1 MSKVHRADL
10 DGLRGVAILLVVVF
24 HVWVG
29 RVSGGVDAFLV
40 LSGFFLVPSLVRA
53 ASAGE
58 LRVRAVAAR
67 SARRLLPALLVVL
80 GGVVLAAVVLLPE
93 GRWGVVAEQTLASA
107 TYTQN
112 WWLASRAQDYVAAG
126 AAVSPLQH
134 LWSMAVQGQVI
145 VALTLLVAA
154 VGWLLG
160 RRLRTSV
167 PSLVTGVLAAA
178 ALLSFGWAAWRSGS
192 DAAFTYYDTVA
203 RLWEI
208 LVGGLLGLG
217 AGRLAVPA
225 RLRAVLGWAGV
236 LLLVGCGLVVE
247 GAVAFPGPAALLP
260 VLATAAVVVSVPAG
274 VAVPVAAGGHSL
286 TRVLASR
293 PATWVGARAY
303 ALYLWHW
310 PVLIL
315 LLASTGRDSAGV
327 VDGVLIVVASLGLAE
342 LTHRWVEQ
350 PLRRPRARPEPEAL
364 VHPAPTRRRRVVPVL
379 TAAMVVAGLV
389 VAAPTGWLLH
399 LQQREQDF
407 LASVAPDP
415 QRYPGALSL
424 TAGRPTPDQPVRPEL
439 ADLGFTYH
447 PTTNDGCVVDYDDA
461 EVTTCTY
468 GDPDAER
475 QIALVGGSH
484 SEHWLTAL
492 DELGRLRGFQVV
504 TYIKVACALSAGP
517 DRPMSFGEV
526 YTECEEWQDEV
537 QQRLAAEPPEHVFL
551 TSTRPSA
558 VGDERAVDN
567 PAGWGDEVPD
577 SYVAVWRELAA
588 AGLDVL
594 AVRDTPWLTEVTDE
608 CLAEASV
615 AECSDDREV
624 VLDAV
629 DPAQAY
635 AEEFPSMSFLDLS
648 DAVCGP
654 QRCSAV
660 QGNIVVYR
668 DGNHITTT
676 YGQTMAPALGAQ
688 LGPATGWW

>member
-1 MSKVHRADL
+1 MTKVHRADL

-58 LRVRAVAAR
+58 LRVRAVAVR
-67 SARRLLPALLVVL
+67 SARRLLPALLAVL

-167 PSLVTGVLAAA
+167 PSLVTGVLAAV

-192 DAAFTYYDTVA
+192 DPAFTYYDTVA

-236 LLLVGCGLVVE
+236 LLLVGCGLVVD

-274 VAVPVAAGGHSL
+274 VAVPVAVDGHSL

-327 VDGVLIVVASLGLAE
+327 VDGVLIIVASLVLAE
-342 LTHRWVEQ
+342 LTHRLVEQ
-350 PLRRPRARPEPEAL
+350 PLRQRRSRPQAPT
-364 VHPAPTRRRRVVPVL
+364 HPVTRRRRAPALVAVLVV
-379 TAAMVVAGLV
+379 TGLV
-389 VAAPTGWLLH
+389 VATPTGWLLH

-407 LASVAPDP
+407 LASVVSDP

-424 TAGRPTPDQPVRPEL
+424 TAGRPTPDHPVRPEL
-439 ADLGFTYH
+439 TDLGFTYH
-447 PTTNDGCVVDYDDA
+447 PTTNDGCVVDYDDP
-461 EVTTCTY
+461 EVTACTY
-468 GDPDAER
+468 GDPEAER

-504 TYIKVACALSAGP
+504 TYLKVACALSAGP
-517 DRPMSFGEV
+517 DRPMSRGEV
-526 YTECEEWQDEV
+526 YTECEDWQDEV
-537 QQRLAAEPPEHVFL
+537 QERLAAEPPEYVFL

-558 VGDERAVDN
+558 TGDDRGPGDT
-567 PAGWGDEVPD
+567 AGWGDEVPP
-577 SYVAVWRELAA
+577 SYVAVWEELAA
-588 AGLDVL
+588 AGLEVL
-594 AVRDTPWLTEVTDE
+594 AVRDTPWLTEVTDQ
-608 CLAEASV
+608 CLAETSV
-615 AECSDDREV
+615 AECSNDREV

-676 YGQTMAPALGAQ
+676 YGVTMAPALGAQ